1 MEFFRAGAR
10 IFLAGGGFFGTR
22 AAAAT
27 FRVIVMLTPN
37 VEKARNPGCSSRS
50 GKRRWTL
57 SDTPLAAA
65 ALLHE
70 APERPAF
77 ACNREVVN
85 ILFAVAVPAER
96 RLRILAARRL
106 RVEDTFAG
114 LPLVV
119 ARIPPGRDPQ
129 VVGRELL
136 ERYPG
141 EVEAFGLEYEL
152 DA

>member
-1 MEFFRAGAR
+1 MPSQ
-10 IFLAGGGFFGTR
+10 I
-22 AAAAT
+22 
-27 FRVIVMLTPN
+27 
-37 VEKARNPGCSSRS
+37 VEKPRNHARSSRP
-50 GKRRWTL
+50 GRRRWTL

-70 APERPAF
+70 SSDRPAF

-85 ILFAVAVPAER
+85 VLFCAAVSSDR

-106 RVEDTFAG
+106 TVIDTFAG

-119 ARIPPGRDPQ
+119 ARIPPGRDPGAI
-129 VVGRELL
+129 GRELL